1 MTDSRESSFR
11 QRVAGRSATG
21 QPEPSATEPPNDDE
35 YRAWGSMPENKG
47 ERLDLRLRS
56 SLPGV
61 DEEGEEL
68 TLHYLLTMSYTHSK
82 AYGDR
87 VTLYFADRLVTI
99 EGRNLRGF
107 RRDFAA
113 GKADYVQEFNPA
125 RWPEQPAEKAIVTK
139 IEIIKQDDEQTSGV
153 RLVRNNET
161 S

>member
-1 MTDSRESSFR
+1 MTDSHETSFR
-11 QRVAGRSATG
+11 QRIGRSA
-21 QPEPSATEPPNDDE
+21 PHPAEPTRGEPAEDDE
-35 YRAWGSMPENKG
+35 YRAWGTVPENKG

-87 VTLYFADRLVTI
+87 VTLCFADRLVTL

-125 RWPEQPAEKAIVTK
+125 RWPELRDDRPVITH
-139 IEIIKQDDEQTSGV
+139 IEIIKQEDAPPSGM
-153 RLVRNNET
+153 RLVASNER

>member
-11 QRVAGRSATG
+11 QRVGGRIAPS
-21 QPEPSATEPPNDDE
+21 QPEAGTTEPPDDDE
-35 YRAWGSMPENKG
+35 YRAWGSVPENKG

-68 TLHYLLTMSYTHSK
+68 TLHYLLTISYTHSK

-87 VTLYFADRLVTI
+87 VTLYFADRLVTM
-99 EGRNLRGF
+99 EGRNLRGL

-125 RWPEQPAEKAIVTK
+125 RWPELREDRAIITK
-139 IEIIKQDDEQTSGV
+139 IEIIKQDEEQPSSV
-153 RLVRNNET
+153 RLVKNDIG
-161 S
+161 